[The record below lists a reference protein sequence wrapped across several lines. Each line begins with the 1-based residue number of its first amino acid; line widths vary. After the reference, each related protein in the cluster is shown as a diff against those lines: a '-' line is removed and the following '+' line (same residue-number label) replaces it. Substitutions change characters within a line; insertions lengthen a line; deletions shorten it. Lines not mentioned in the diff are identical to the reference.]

1 MSVAALPPEAVG
13 GGRSRWTSIADRLAG
28 WDRWSLFGSVGFAL
42 IGGLAYSLW
51 LGQTTRFP
59 DEREYLALSKHV
71 ASSGSYSLNGVD
83 PTAFRPPG
91 YGYFLA
97 GLRLF
102 GTPVAGLRFA
112 NFVCLAL
119 MVWGAWWLAHRI
131 AGPIAATLAAP
142 AVALFPLGFYT
153 AGAFYPQALGGA
165 LVMGGLVALVQ
176 IPGARHPYRLA
187 AAAGLAFGALLVT
200 IPPLATVL
208 VVGVVWLAFTDRRVR
223 TVLLVLGL
231 AAVIPLSW
239 TARNLV
245 VLHEPVLGSTNNG
258 LNLLIGNSADASPRK
273 GVATDTSSYEKAADA
288 LGYTDDPAHEVQRD
302 AYLRDQ
308 AITWITDHPG
318 DAAVLYVG
326 KTLNYFA
333 PYDQLGTASENSA
346 AQQALATLV
355 YLPLLGLF
363 VLRVVRWRRERPGE
377 TERLLIYIYLLTAP
391 FQALFVTRVRY
402 RVPLEPLL
410 IVVVAAL
417 IARWMERRAVA
428 RQATPGTSP
437 APAAGAGPVLAPAG

>member
-1 MSVAALPPEAVG
+1 MV
-13 GGRSRWTSIADRLAG
+13 
-28 WDRWSLFGSVGFAL
+28 
-42 IGGLAYSLW
+42 
-51 LGQTTRFP
+51 
-59 DEREYLALSKHV
+59 
-71 ASSGSYSLNGVD
+71 
-83 PTAFRPPG
+83 
-91 YGYFLA
+91 
-97 GLRLF
+97 
-102 GTPVAGLRFA
+102 GLRFA

-119 MVWGAWWLAHRI
+119 MVWAAWWLARRI

-208 VVGVVWLAFTDRRVR
+208 IVGVVWLAFTDRRVR

-231 AAVIPLSW
+231 AALIPLGW

-245 VLHEPVLGSTNNG
+245 VMHEPVLGSTNNG
-258 LNLLIGNSADASPRK
+258 LNLLLGNSPDAAPRK
-273 GVATDTSSYEKAADA
+273 GVATNTTPFEDVADA

-308 AITWITDHPG
+308 AIDWIKAHPG

-326 KTLNYFA
+326 KTVNYFT
-333 PYDQLGTASENSA
+333 PFDQLGTESENS
-346 AQQALATLV
+346 V
-355 YLPLLGLF
+355 
-363 VLRVVRWRRERPGE
+363 
-377 TERLLIYIYLLTAP
+377 AP
-391 FQALFVTRVRY
+391 AG
-402 RVPLEPLL
+402 
-410 IVVVAAL
+410 
-417 IARWMERRAVA
+417 A
-428 RQATPGTSP
+428 RQRCL
-437 APAAGAGPVLAPAG
+437 PAAAGPVRAAHLPLAPGTAGCHRAAAHHPLPGRRAGHGRVRDPGALPGAARAAADHRGGRPRWPVGSSAERPP